1 MNNKNLSI
9 VQVASGDLWA
19 GAETQLY
26 TLCSAL
32 KKIDKTKLNV
42 ILLNHGTLERKLKEI
57 DINVHVID
65 ENKYNAISIIIKL
78 IKLFFHIKPEIVHTH
93 RIKENILAGIAS
105 LVIGAKSIRSV
116 HGAQEHA
123 SGWSRPHKKL
133 MHFTDWLIGR
143 YIQTYIIS
151 VSEDLAK
158 TIEKSYPVS
167 KVKIIENGIDYINL
181 EKMTRDKSNLKN
193 ETPYK
198 IGIIGRLVPVK
209 RIDLFI
215 NIAIS
220 FHNLHPDI
228 DSVFYIYGD
237 GPLKEKLIDYY
248 KNSNTNQ
255 KIIFCGHSNNIH
267 KDISNL
273 DAILVTSD
281 HEGLP
286 MTVLEAMSI
295 KTPLICHS
303 VGGITKALDSG
314 NNGILINNQNPDE
327 YANAIEYVFNNKEAT
342 NTRLNN
348 ALNTIIN
355 NYSAETNAEKYFN
368 IYKLALNI

>member
-32 KKIDKTKLNV
+32 EKLENIKLNV
-42 ILLNHGTLERKLKEI
+42 ILLNHGTLEEKLKKTG
-57 DINVHVID
+57 INVYVID
-65 ENKYNAISIIIKL
+65 ESKYNAINILFKIIKL
-78 IKLFFHIKPEIVHTH
+78 FGYLKPDIVHTH
-93 RIKENILAGIAS
+93 RTKENILAGIAS
-105 LVIGAKSIRSV
+105 LVNGSRSIRSV

-123 SGWSRPHKKL
+123 PGWGRPDKKL
-133 MHFTDWLIGR
+133 MHFTDWFIGR

-151 VSEDLAK
+151 VSEDLVK
-158 TIEKSYPVS
+158 TIVKSYPIS
-167 KVKIIENGIDYINL
+167 KVKIIENGIDYRSL
-181 EKMTRDKSNLKN
+181 EKTRQEKSNSN
-193 ETPYK
+193 DETAYK

-215 NIAIS
+215 DTAIRFHDS
-220 FHNLHPDI
+220 FPNI
-228 DSVFYIYGD
+228 DSIFYVYGD
-237 GPLKEKLIDYY
+237 GPLKEQLIDYY
-248 KNSNTNQ
+248 KKTNTTQ

-273 DAILVTSD
+273 DAVLVTSD

-314 NNGILINNQNPDE
+314 KNGILINNQNPEE
-327 YANAIEYVFNNKEAT
+327 YVNAIEHVLNNTEAT
-342 NTRLNN
+342 QARIDN
-348 ALNTIIN
+348 ALNTIIKT
-355 NYSAETNAEKYFN
+355 YSAETNADKYYN

>member
-1 MNNKNLSI
+1 MNSNNLSI

-32 KKIDKTKLNV
+32 KKNNEVKLDV
-42 ILLNHGTLERKLKEI
+42 ILLNHGTLENKLKEI
-57 DINVHVID
+57 DINVYVID
-65 ENKYNAISIIIKL
+65 ENEHNAISIIFKI
-78 IKLFFHIKPEIVHTH
+78 IKLFHHIKPEIVHTH

-105 LVIGAKSIRSV
+105 LVTRAKSIRSV
-116 HGAQEHA
+116 HGAQEHPP
-123 SGWSRPHKKL
+123 GWSRPHKKL

-151 VSEDLAK
+151 VSEDLVT
-158 TIEKSYPVS
+158 TIVKSFPAS

-181 EKMTRDKSNLKN
+181 EKITQHKN
-193 ETPYK
+193 NSKDEAPYK

-220 FHNLHPDI
+220 FHNLYPDI

-237 GPLKEKLIDYY
+237 GPLKEQLIDYY

-314 NNGILINNQNPDE
+314 NNGILIYNQNPEE
-327 YANAIEYVFNNKEAT
+327 YAKAIEYVLNNEEAT

-348 ALNTIIN
+348 ALKTIIN
-355 NYSAETNAEKYFN
+355 NYSAEKNSEKYFN
-368 IYKLALNI
+368 TYKLALNI